1 MLTRLLT
8 NPLTTNEMK
17 LAAAELFQADEA
29 QIAEVLLAMKAR
41 GETAEEMAGL
51 ADYIREAA
59 TFPET
64 TLPVLDVCGTGG
76 DGANTFNIS
85 STVAFVL
92 AGLDIPVA
100 KHGNRSVSSRSGSAD
115 VLESLNIPIVQS
127 HEAMLADLER
137 TNLSFL
143 FAQHIHP
150 VMKHVMPVRKRLA
163 TATIFNQIGPLTNP
177 LKPKRQ
183 LIGVY
188 HPSLIEKM
196 ATAMRHL
203 GVERG
208 MVVHGAGGLDEAS
221 LAGRNDVLFFNGDKV
236 ARYTVDPR
244 DVGLMRAPLSALQGG
259 TPAENAATLLSVL
272 NGEQGPA
279 RDVVLLNAA
288 LALCTYGTV
297 QTLREGVAV
306 ATASIDEGHAIRVL
320 KQLQRTEVGA

>member
-259 TPAENAATLLSVL
+259 TPAENAATLLAVL

>member
-1 MLTRLLT
+1 
-8 NPLTTNEMK
+8 
-17 LAAAELFQADEA
+17 
-29 QIAEVLLAMKAR
+29 
-41 GETAEEMAGL
+41 MAC
-51 ADYIREAA
+51 
-59 TFPET
+59 P
-64 TLPVLDVCGTGG
+64 
-76 DGANTFNIS
+76 S
-85 STVAFVL
+85 S
-92 AGLDIPVA
+92 
-100 KHGNRSVSSRSGSAD
+100 
-115 VLESLNIPIVQS
+115 
-127 HEAMLADLER
+127 MLA
-137 TNLSFL
+137 
-143 FAQHIHP
+143 I
-150 VMKHVMPVRKRLA
+150 A

-259 TPAENAATLLSVL
+259 TPAENAETLLAVL
-272 NGEQGPA
+272 NGEQGPT

-306 ATASIDEGHAIRVL
+306 AMASIDEGHAIRVL
-320 KQLQRTEVGA
+320 KQLQRREVGACAT

>member
-92 AGLDIPVA
+92 AGLNIPVA

-221 LAGRNDVLFFNGDKV
+221 LAGANEVFFFDGDQT
-236 ARYTVDPR
+236 ARYQVDPR
-244 DVGLMRAPLSALQGG
+244 DVGLMRAPLSALRGG
-259 TPAENAATLLSVL
+259 TPEENAATLVAVL
-272 NGEQGPA
+272 NGEAGPA

-288 LALCTYGTV
+288 LALCTYGATK
-297 QTLREGVAV
+297 TLREGVAE
-306 ATASIDEGHAIRVL
+306 ASRSIDEGHASHVL
-320 KQLQRTEVGA
+320 KQLQKTEVGA

>member
-92 AGLDIPVA
+92 AGLNIPVA

-259 TPAENAATLLSVL
+259 TPAENAATLLAVL
-272 NGEQGPA
+272 NGEKGPA

>member
-1 MLTRLLT
+1 
-8 NPLTTNEMK
+8 MK

-244 DVGLMRAPLSALQGG
+244 DVGLMRAPLLALQGG
-259 TPAENAATLLSVL
+259 TPTENAATLLAVL
-272 NGEQGPA
+272 NGEKGPA

>member
-29 QIAEVLLAMKAR
+29 QITEVLLAMKAR

-92 AGLDIPVA
+92 AGLEIPVA

-127 HEAMLADLER
+127 QEAMLADLER

-150 VMKHVMPVRKRLA
+150 IMKHVMPVRKRLA

-236 ARYTVDPR
+236 ARYIVDPR

-259 TPAENAATLLSVL
+259 TPAENAETLLAVL
-272 NGEQGPA
+272 NGAKGPA

-288 LALCTYGTV
+288 LALCTYGSV

>member
-64 TLPVLDVCGTGG
+64 ALPVLDVCGTGG

-259 TPAENAATLLSVL
+259 TPAENAATLLAVL
-272 NGEQGPA
+272 NGEKGPA

>member
-92 AGLDIPVA
+92 AGLNIPVA

-259 TPAENAATLLSVL
+259 TPAENAATLLAVL
-272 NGEQGPA
+272 NGEQGSA

-297 QTLREGVAV
+297 QTLREGVAA

>member
-1 MLTRLLT
+1 
-8 NPLTTNEMK
+8 MK

-51 ADYIREAA
+51 ADYIRDAA

-64 TLPVLDVCGTGG
+64 SLPVLDVCGTGG

-92 AGLDIPVA
+92 AGLNIPVA

-259 TPAENAATLLSVL
+259 TPAENAATLLAVL
-272 NGEQGPA
+272 NGEKGPA
-279 RDVVLLNAA
+279 RDVVLLNAE
-288 LALCTYGTV
+288 LALCTYGSV
-297 QTLREGVAV
+297 QTLREGVTV

>member
-8 NPLTTNEMK
+8 NRLTAAEMK
-17 LAAAELFQADEA
+17 RAAAELFEADGN
-29 QIAEVLLAMKAR
+29 QIKEVLLTLKKR

-64 TLPVLDVCGTGG
+64 TIPVLDVCGTGG
-76 DGANTFNIS
+76 DGAHTFNIS

-92 AGLDIPVA
+92 AGLGIPVA

-115 VLESLNIPIVQS
+115 VLEALNVPIVRTA
-127 HEAMLADLER
+127 EDVLADLKR
-137 TNLSFL
+137 SNLSFL
-143 FAQHIHP
+143 FAQHVHP
-150 VMKHVMPVRKRLA
+150 IMKHVMPARKELA

-177 LKPKRQ
+177 LKPRRQ

-188 HPSLIEKM
+188 HPSLLEKM
-196 ATAMRHL
+196 ATAMRYL

-221 LAGRNDVLFFNGDKV
+221 LAGANEVLFFAGEQT
-236 ARYTVDPR
+236 ARYKVDPR
-244 DVGLMRAPLSALQGG
+244 DVGLMRAPLSALRGG
-259 TPAENAATLLSVL
+259 TPEENAQTLVAVL
-272 NGEQGPA
+272 NGQPGPA

-297 QTLREGVAV
+297 KTLREGVAE
-306 ATASIDEGHAIRVL
+306 AARSIDEGHAVRVL
-320 KQLQRTEVGA
+320 TQLQQTEVGI

>member
-1 MLTRLLT
+1 
-8 NPLTTNEMK
+8 MK

>member
-17 LAAAELFQADEA
+17 RAAAELFQADEA

-76 DGANTFNIS
+76 DGAHTFNIS

-92 AGLDIPVA
+92 AGLGIPVA

-115 VLESLNIPIVQS
+115 VLEALNIPIVQS
-127 HEAMLADLER
+127 ADDVLADLER

-150 VMKHVMPVRKRLA
+150 IMKHVMPVRKRLT

-259 TPAENAATLLSVL
+259 TPAENAATLLDVL
-272 NGEQGPA
+272 NREKGPA

-297 QTLREGVAV
+297 QTLREGVDLA
-306 ATASIDEGHAIRVL
+306 ARSIDEGYATRVL

>member
-1 MLTRLLT
+1 
-8 NPLTTNEMK
+8 MK

-259 TPAENAATLLSVL
+259 TPAENAATLLAVL
-272 NGEQGPA
+272 NGEKGPA

>member
-17 LAAAELFQADEA
+17 RAAAELFQADEA

-76 DGANTFNIS
+76 DGAHTVNIS

-92 AGLDIPVA
+92 AGLGIPVA

-115 VLESLNIPIVQS
+115 VLEALNIPIVQS
-127 HEAMLADLER
+127 ADDVLADLER

-150 VMKHVMPVRKRLA
+150 IMKHVMPVRKRLT

-259 TPAENAATLLSVL
+259 TPVENAATLLAVL
-272 NGEQGPA
+272 NREKGPA

-288 LALCTYGTV
+288 LALCMYGTV
-297 QTLREGVAV
+297 QTLREGVDLA
-306 ATASIDEGHAIRVL
+306 ARSIDEGYATRVL

>member
-29 QIAEVLLAMKAR
+29 QIAEVLLAMKGR

-92 AGLDIPVA
+92 AGLEIPVA

-127 HEAMLADLER
+127 QEAMLADLER

-196 ATAMRHL
+196 AMAMRHL

-221 LAGRNDVLFFNGDKV
+221 LAGRNDVLFFNVDKV

-259 TPAENAATLLSVL
+259 TPAENAETLLTVL
-272 NGEQGPA
+272 NGAKGPA

>member
-196 ATAMRHL
+196 ATAMSHL

-259 TPAENAATLLSVL
+259 TPAENAATLLAVL
-272 NGEQGPA
+272 NGEKGPA

>member
-1 MLTRLLT
+1 
-8 NPLTTNEMK
+8 MK
-17 LAAAELFQADEA
+17 RAAAELFQADEA

-259 TPAENAATLLSVL
+259 TPAENVATLLAVL

>member
-92 AGLDIPVA
+92 AGLNIPVA

-259 TPAENAATLLSVL
+259 TPAENAATLLAVL
-272 NGEQGPA
+272 NGEQGSA

-297 QTLREGVAV
+297 QTLREGVAA
-306 ATASIDEGHAIRVL
+306 ATASIEEGHAIRVL

>member
-17 LAAAELFQADEA
+17 RAAAELFQADEA

-64 TLPVLDVCGTGG
+64 MLPVLDVCGTGG

-259 TPAENAATLLSVL
+259 TPAENAETLLAVL
-272 NGEQGPA
+272 NGETGPA

>member
-17 LAAAELFQADEA
+17 RAAAELFQADEA

-76 DGANTFNIS
+76 DGAHTFNIS

-92 AGLDIPVA
+92 AGLGIPVA

-115 VLESLNIPIVQS
+115 VLEALNIPIVQS
-127 HEAMLADLER
+127 ADDVLADLER

-150 VMKHVMPVRKRLA
+150 IMKHVMPVRKRLT

-259 TPAENAATLLSVL
+259 TPVENASTLLAVL
-272 NGEQGPA
+272 NREKGPA

-288 LALCTYGTV
+288 LALCMYGTV
-297 QTLREGVAV
+297 QTLREGVDLA
-306 ATASIDEGHAIRVL
+306 ARSIDEGYATRVL

>member
-17 LAAAELFQADEA
+17 RAAAELFQADEA

-259 TPAENAATLLSVL
+259 TPTENAATLLAVL

>member
-259 TPAENAATLLSVL
+259 TPTENAATLLAVL

>member
-1 MLTRLLT
+1 
-8 NPLTTNEMK
+8 MK

-92 AGLDIPVA
+92 AGLNIPVA

-259 TPAENAATLLSVL
+259 TPAENAATLLAVL

>member
-150 VMKHVMPVRKRLA
+150 VMKRVMQVRKRLA

-196 ATAMRHL
+196 AKAMRHL

-221 LAGRNDVLFFNGDKV
+221 LAGRNDVLFFNGDKM
-236 ARYTVDPR
+236 ARYTIDPR

-259 TPAENAATLLSVL
+259 TPAENAATLLAVL
-272 NGEQGPA
+272 NGEKGPA
-279 RDVVLLNAA
+279 RDVVLLNAG

>member
-1 MLTRLLT
+1 
-8 NPLTTNEMK
+8 MK

-259 TPAENAATLLSVL
+259 TPAENAATLLAVL

>member
-17 LAAAELFQADEA
+17 RAAAELFQADEA

-76 DGANTFNIS
+76 DGAHTFNIS

-92 AGLDIPVA
+92 AGLGIPVA

-115 VLESLNIPIVQS
+115 VLEALNIPIVQS
-127 HEAMLADLER
+127 ADDVLADLER

-150 VMKHVMPVRKRLA
+150 IMKHVMPVRKRLT

-259 TPAENAATLLSVL
+259 TPVENAATLLAVL
-272 NGEQGPA
+272 NREKGPA

-288 LALCTYGTV
+288 LALCMYGTV
-297 QTLREGVAV
+297 QTLREGVDLA
-306 ATASIDEGHAIRVL
+306 ARSIDEGYATRVL

>member
-8 NPLTTNEMK
+8 NQVTTTEMK
-17 LAAAELFQADEA
+17 QAASELFQAEDT
-29 QIAEVLLAMKAR
+29 QIAEVLLALKAR

-51 ADYIREAA
+51 ADYIREAS

-92 AGLDIPVA
+92 AGLGIPVA

-115 VLESLNIPIVQS
+115 VLEALNIPIVQS
-127 HEAMLADLER
+127 ADAVLADLER

-150 VMKHVMPVRKRLA
+150 IMKHVMPVRKQLA

-188 HPSLIEKM
+188 RPDLIEKM

-221 LAGRNDVLFFNGDKV
+221 LAGANEVFFFDGDQT
-236 ARYTVDPR
+236 ARYQVDPR
-244 DVGLMRAPLSALQGG
+244 DVGLMRAPLSALRGG
-259 TPAENAATLLSVL
+259 TPEENAATLVAVL
-272 NGEQGPA
+272 NGEAGPA

-288 LALCTYGTV
+288 LALCTYGATK
-297 QTLREGVAV
+297 TLREGVAE
-306 ATASIDEGHAIRVL
+306 ASRSIDEGHASHVL
-320 KQLQRTEVGA
+320 KQLQKTEVGA

>member
-1 MLTRLLT
+1 
-8 NPLTTNEMK
+8 MK

-259 TPAENAATLLSVL
+259 TPTENAATLLAVL

>member
-1 MLTRLLT
+1 
-8 NPLTTNEMK
+8 
-17 LAAAELFQADEA
+17 
-29 QIAEVLLAMKAR
+29 
-41 GETAEEMAGL
+41 
-51 ADYIREAA
+51 
-59 TFPET
+59 
-64 TLPVLDVCGTGG
+64 
-76 DGANTFNIS
+76 
-85 STVAFVL
+85 
-92 AGLDIPVA
+92 
-100 KHGNRSVSSRSGSAD
+100 VSSRSGSAD

-259 TPAENAATLLSVL
+259 TPAENAATLLAVL

>member
-64 TLPVLDVCGTGG
+64 SLPVLDVCGTGG

-92 AGLDIPVA
+92 AGLNIPVA

-259 TPAENAATLLSVL
+259 TPAENAATLLAVL
-272 NGEQGPA
+272 NGEKGPA

-288 LALCTYGTV
+288 LALCTYGSV
-297 QTLREGVAV
+297 QRLRDGVAL
-306 ATASIDEGHAIRVL
+306 AAASIDEGNAIRVL

>member
-1 MLTRLLT
+1 
-8 NPLTTNEMK
+8 MK

-92 AGLDIPVA
+92 AGLNIPVA

-221 LAGRNDVLFFNGDKV
+221 LAGANEVFFFDGDQT
-236 ARYTVDPR
+236 ARYQVDPR
-244 DVGLMRAPLSALQGG
+244 DVGLMRAPLSALRGG
-259 TPAENAATLLSVL
+259 TPEENAATLVAVL
-272 NGEQGPA
+272 NGEAGPA

-288 LALCTYGTV
+288 LALCTYGATK
-297 QTLREGVAV
+297 TLREGVAE
-306 ATASIDEGHAIRVL
+306 ASRSIDEGHASHVL
-320 KQLQRTEVGA
+320 KQLQKTEVGA

>member
-29 QIAEVLLAMKAR
+29 QIAEVLLAVKAR

-92 AGLDIPVA
+92 AGLNIPVA

-196 ATAMRHL
+196 ATAMSHL

-259 TPAENAATLLSVL
+259 TPAENAATLLAVL
-272 NGEQGPA
+272 NGEKGPA

>member
-8 NPLTTNEMK
+8 NRLTAAEMK
-17 LAAAELFQADEA
+17 RAAAELFEADGN
-29 QIAEVLLAMKAR
+29 QIKEVLLTLKKR

-64 TLPVLDVCGTGG
+64 TIPVLDVCGTGG
-76 DGANTFNIS
+76 DGAHTFNIS

-92 AGLDIPVA
+92 AGLGIPVA

-115 VLESLNIPIVQS
+115 VLEALNVPIVRKA
-127 HEAMLADLER
+127 EDVLADLKR
-137 TNLSFL
+137 SNLSFL
-143 FAQHIHP
+143 FAQHVHP
-150 VMKHVMPVRKRLA
+150 IMKHVMPARKELA

-177 LKPKRQ
+177 LKPRRQ

-188 HPSLIEKM
+188 HPSLLEKM
-196 ATAMRHL
+196 AAAMRYL

-221 LAGRNDVLFFNGDKV
+221 LAGANEVLFFAGEQT
-236 ARYTVDPR
+236 ARYKVDPR
-244 DVGLMRAPLSALQGG
+244 DVGLMRAPLSALRGG
-259 TPAENAATLLSVL
+259 TPEENAQTLVAVL
-272 NGEQGPA
+272 NGQPGPA

-297 QTLREGVAV
+297 KTLREGVAE
-306 ATASIDEGHAIRVL
+306 AARSIDEGHAVRVL
-320 KQLQRTEVGA
+320 TQLQQTEVGI

>member
-244 DVGLMRAPLSALQGG
+244 DVGLMRAPLLALQGG
-259 TPAENAATLLSVL
+259 TPTENAATLLAVL
-272 NGEQGPA
+272 NGEKGPA

>member
-92 AGLDIPVA
+92 AGLNIPVA

-259 TPAENAATLLSVL
+259 TPAENAATLLAVL